1 MSQSTPLIRH
11 FLATLAYRT
20 RGALRGA
27 PASFASFDAGHGVR
41 TPQQLLRH
49 VNGLLEVASGALRT
63 GDKSYRGAPQ
73 NLTWE
78 GETARFYALLT
89 ELDAELASRTPE
101 AKMLENLLQGPLT
114 DALTHTGQLTL
125 LRRLAGTPVAGENF
139 RKADIRAGRT
149 GPEASPET
157 EL

>member
-11 FLATLAYRT
+11 FLATIAYRT

-27 PASFASFDAGHGVR
+27 PASFASFEAGHGVR

-49 VNGLLEVASGALRT
+49 MNGLLEVASGALRT
-63 GDKSYRGAPQ
+63 GDESYRRAPQ
-73 NLTWE
+73 DLTWE
-78 GETARFYALLT
+78 GEVTRFYALLT

-139 RKADIRAGRT
+139 RKADIRAGQT
-149 GPEASPET
+149 GP
-157 EL
+157 